1 MSQPNRNE
9 RLGALTAGII
19 LVVMA
24 AMLLFTHRGGD
35 AQVPQPQPVAATE
48 TDTGATDTV
57 APKKKKAK
65 KRHRRKGAKKA
76 DKQHRAPAGDG
87 PVRDPLSE
95 H

>member
-24 AMLLFTHRGGD
+24 AMLLFTRHTGNGP
-35 AQVPQPQPVAATE
+35 VPQPVPPAVEDAATN
-48 TDTGATDTV
+48 DTV
-57 APKKKKAK
+57 APKKHKAK
-65 KRHRRKGAKKA
+65 KGRKPRAKKGK
-76 DKQHRAPAGDG
+76 KQHRATRNDG

-95 H
+95 R